1 MSDFLTQFAASLASE
16 EAAKNTIDSYLLDL
30 QSFAQWFATTNGE
43 ELTLQGVTP
52 TDVREYK
59 AHMLTVDRAKPATVN
74 RHLAAVRKLCRWAK
88 GQGLISENP
97 AEDVKGVERVRMA
110 PKALSKR
117 EVDRL
122 TRFVE
127 REGNKRD
134 LAIIQILHHTGIR
147 VGELVALRVID
158 LEIGERKGKLTV
170 RWGKG
175 GKYREVPLNNDA
187 RKAMTAYLAVRPQ
200 GSDDHVFIGQRSNG
214 LTVSAVQDVVEKYS
228 QLAGLEGVTPH
239 VLRHTFGKQTL
250 DAGENLV
257 TVATLMGHSRLDT
270 TAIYTQP
277 NQQDLERAVERLAT
291 K

>member
-1 MSDFLTQFAASLASE
+1 MSDFLTQFAASLTTE

-30 QSFAQWFATTNGE
+30 QSFAGWFHATNGE
-43 ELTLQGVTP
+43 ELTLQGITP

-59 AHMLTVDRAKPATVN
+59 SHLLTVARAKPATVN
-74 RHLAAVRKLCRWAK
+74 RRLAALRRLCHWAK
-88 GQGLISENP
+88 SQGLINENP
-97 AEDVKGVERVRMA
+97 ADEVKGVERVRMA

-134 LAIIQILHHTGIR
+134 LAIIQVLRHTGIR
-147 VGELVALRVID
+147 VGELVALTLSDVE
-158 LEIGERKGKLTV
+158 LGERKGKITV

-187 RKAMTAYLAVRPQ
+187 RKALAAYLVARPQ
-200 GSDDHVFIGQRSNG
+200 VSNDRVFIGQRDNG

-228 QLAGLEGVTPH
+228 RLAGLDGVTPH

-277 NQQDLERAVERLAT
+277 NQQDLERAVEKLAT
-291 K
+291 E